1 MDTTKLATNVARI
14 NLVNNFILAISKTTI
29 GYFAHSSALL
39 NDGINNMGDTLSSII
54 AMIGISAA
62 SRKADED
69 HPYGHERLE
78 CVAAILLSG
87 IIMFVAIA
95 LFGSGLSAIIKKS
108 YLTTPVPTFLAV
120 VASIAS
126 IVIKAVMYLY
136 TRWAGK
142 KAHSPALMASAG
154 DSLSDVLA
162 TTGGLIGIIFAR
174 MGYPIGDAI
183 AAVIIALF
191 IFRVGVEIFKDGM
204 DQMVDRACE
213 ESFVTEIKD
222 LIETQKGVLR
232 VDFLRTRQFGSRCYV
247 DVEIAAE
254 PTQSLTD
261 AHTIAERV
269 HDTIEAT
276 FPMVKHCMVHVN
288 PYKQR

>member
-14 NLVNNFILAISKTTI
+14 NLVNNFLLAISKTTI

-136 TRWAGK
+136 TRWAERK
-142 KAHSPALMASAG
+142 
-154 DSLSDVLA
+154 
-162 TTGGLIGIIFAR
+162 
-174 MGYPIGDAI
+174 
-183 AAVIIALF
+183 
-191 IFRVGVEIFKDGM
+191 
-204 DQMVDRACE
+204 
-213 ESFVTEIKD
+213 
-222 LIETQKGVLR
+222 
-232 VDFLRTRQFGSRCYV
+232 
-247 DVEIAAE
+247 
-254 PTQSLTD
+254 LT
-261 AHTIAERV
+261 HLL
-269 HDTIEAT
+269 
-276 FPMVKHCMVHVN
+276 
-288 PYKQR
+288 